1 MYANVRSR
9 KFKPGKVAE
18 AAKQVEANV
27 VPVVSKVPGFISFTL
42 VQTGENQFTI
52 IGLFETKEA
61 AEQAGPGAVAWVDQ
75 NLGDWVDGPAQ
86 VTNGPVLVYHK
97 K

>member
-18 AAKQVEANV
+18 AAKQIEANV
-27 VPVVSKVPGFISFTL
+27 VPMVSQVPGFISFTL
-42 VQTGENQFTI
+42 AQTGENQITI
-52 IGLFETKEA
+52 MGLFENQAA
-61 AEQAGPGAVAWVDQ
+61 AEQAGPKAIAWVDE
-75 NLGDWVDGPAQ
+75 NLGDWVDGPAV

>member
-9 KFKPGKVAE
+9 KFKPGKVVE

-27 VPVVSKVPGFISFTL
+27 VPIVSKVPGFISFT
-42 VQTGENQFTI
+42 VVHTGEDTFTI
-52 IGLFETKEA
+52 IGLFETQEA
-61 AEQAGPGAVAWVDQ
+61 AETAGPQAIGWVDK
-75 NLGDWVDGPAQ
+75 NLADWVDGPAH

>member
-27 VPVVSKVPGFISFTL
+27 VPIVSKVPGFVSFTV
-42 VQTGENQFTI
+42 VQTGEDTFTI
-52 IGLFETKEA
+52 IGLFENQAA
-61 AEQAGPGAVAWVDQ
+61 AEQAGPQAIAWVDK
-75 NLGDWVDGPAQ
+75 NLADWVDGPAH
-86 VTNGPVLVYHK
+86 VTNGPVLVHHK

>member
-9 KFKPGKVAE
+9 KFKPGKVVE
-18 AAKQVEANV
+18 AARQVEANV
-27 VPVVSKVPGFISFTL
+27 VPIVSQVPGFISFT
-42 VQTGENQFTI
+42 VVHTGEDTFTI
-52 IGLFETKEA
+52 IGLFENKEA
-61 AEQAGPGAVAWVDQ
+61 AEQAGPKAIAWVDEH
-75 NLGDWVDGPAQ
+75 LGDWVDGPAH